1 MGAEEHTMTA
11 ERRTLVLEVE
21 PRTEPI
27 VGLIREPDGASR
39 EFVGWLGL
47 ATALGSALGPLRS
60 EDEV

>member
-1 MGAEEHTMTA
+1 MTA